1 MKAIS
6 AILLGWAL
14 MAAMPAAAGFYI
26 EPGITYEKGD
36 NELEWPAPL
45 SSSTGT
51 GQGLGFNLKLGYH
64 ANDIFF
70 VGLDGS
76 YSKPKFESSAATDYS
91 AEATSTLYGAVI
103 GAQMPV
109 AGLRIWG
116 GYIFGGD
123 LDPEEDG
130 GVDVKF
136 EGAKG
141 PKVGVGIKILIVSV
155 NLEYMDLE
163 YGTSKLEEAG
173 PVTGE
178 LGKFKNKVGLL
189 SVSFPLTF

>member
-1 MKAIS
+1 MKTIS
-6 AILLGWAL
+6 AILLGWAM
-14 MAAMPAAAGFYI
+14 MAAVPAYAGFYI
-26 EPGITYEKGD
+26 EPGITFEKGD
-36 NELEWPAPL
+36 NELDWPAPL
-45 SSSTGT
+45 SNSTGT
-51 GQGLGFNLKLGYH
+51 TQGLGFNLKLGYH

-70 VGLDGS
+70 LGLDGS
-76 YSKPKFESSAATDYS
+76 YSKPKFENSATDYS
-91 AEATSTLYGAVI
+91 AESTSSLYGAVI

-116 GYIFGGD
+116 GYVFGGD

-141 PKVGVGIKILIVSV
+141 PKIGVGLKILIVSV

-163 YGTSKLEEAG
+163 YGTSKLEKAG
-173 PVTGE
+173 PVTGT
-178 LGKFKNKVGLL
+178 LDSKLKNKVGLL